1 MGEMSSMRL
10 EESKIKQIS
19 LSNLRRNEE
28 RYEKQMQQGYNIKM
42 HILKEGYTIPY
53 SFHTDSRIVVVL
65 ARRQFDWYLKAEM
78 LHRCMQQLM
87 ALLLSVNSKL
97 VASVICKNV
106 FTACSRGLAN
116 STETSYKYTAWQ
128 GTSGCVQS
136 SLLKQTVHVLGLTQ
150 L

>member
-1 MGEMSSMRL
+1 MGFNSGFKGLNIIRRLSALLFRVWNEEDQMGEMSSMRL

-78 LHRCMQQLM
+78 LHRCMQ
-87 ALLLSVNSKL
+87 
-97 VASVICKNV
+97 
-106 FTACSRGLAN
+106 
-116 STETSYKYTAWQ
+116 
-128 GTSGCVQS
+128 
-136 SLLKQTVHVLGLTQ
+136 
-150 L
+150 